1 MISARCVVKRSTIE
15 WLVFASLLVAFING
29 STVPIRSQD
38 GTGSGQFGQSL
49 SNATD
54 KQHKEKHETPR
65 ERSLS
70 YSEPNDTTGDTIKVQ
85 TVLAVTDVYVQDEKG
100 SFVGGLAKD
109 DFRLTEDGVP
119 QEISIFS
126 NGDEKPI
133 PRSIVMVIDH
143 SASQLAY
150 FNNSIEA
157 AKIMIGKLPAD
168 DRVAIVTDDVQILQ
182 DYTTDKERLVSKLED
197 LKKRTLNGE
206 LGKSLQYS
214 ALYAVIKEKFQS
226 GDLRPV
232 VILQTDGD
240 QFSTLK
246 GSGYKYELTDFSY
259 QDLVNLAIS
268 SGVAI
273 YTINPGATFV
283 GANGGEARRR
293 ALADLELGASAYR
306 SARKQRS
313 KSREREYTDQFLD
326 EWAKA
331 RAKDESSISKLA
343 ELTGGWA
350 VNIPSPD
357 RAAEAYSRIFEEMNH
372 RYTIGYYPTNQNR
385 DGSLRSIQIGV
396 AGGRYTVRHKS
407 SYLASN
413 DVRMQP

>member
-1 MISARCVVKRSTIE
+1 
-15 WLVFASLLVAFING
+15 VFASLLVAFITG
-29 STVPIRSQD
+29 STVPILSQD
-38 GTGSGQFGQSL
+38 GAGSDQFGQSL
-49 SNATD
+49 GKSTN
-54 KQHKEKHETPR
+54 KQRKEKHQTSR
-65 ERSLS
+65 ELPLPN
-70 YSEPNDTTGDTIKVQ
+70 SEPDNTIDDTIRIQ
-85 TVLAVTDVYVQDEKG
+85 TVLTVTDVYVQDAKG

-126 NGDEKPI
+126 NGDGRPI

-150 FNNSIEA
+150 FSNSIEA
-157 AKIMIGKLPAD
+157 AKIMIGKLPAE
-168 DRVAIVTDDVQILQ
+168 DRVAIVTDDVQVLQ
-182 DYTTDKERLVSKLED
+182 DYTTDKDRLISKLED

-214 ALYAVIKEKFQS
+214 ALYAVIKEKFQG

-232 VILQTDGD
+232 VIFQTDGD

-246 GSGYKYELTDFSY
+246 GSGYKYELSSFSY

-273 YTINPGATFV
+273 YTINPGASFV
-283 GANGGEARRR
+283 GAEGGEARRR
-293 ALADLELGASAYR
+293 ARGDLELGASAYR
-306 SARKQRS
+306 SARKQRPP
-313 KSREREYTDQFLD
+313 RQEREYSDQFLD

-331 RAKDESSISKLA
+331 RAKDESSICQLA
-343 ELTGGWA
+343 VLTGGWA

-357 RAAEAYSRIFEEMNH
+357 KAAEAYSRIFEEMNH

-385 DGSLRSIQIGV
+385 DGSLRSIRIDI
-396 AGGRYTVRHKS
+396 AGSKYTVRHKP
-407 SYLASN
+407 SYLASSEAT
-413 DVRMQP
+413 VQP